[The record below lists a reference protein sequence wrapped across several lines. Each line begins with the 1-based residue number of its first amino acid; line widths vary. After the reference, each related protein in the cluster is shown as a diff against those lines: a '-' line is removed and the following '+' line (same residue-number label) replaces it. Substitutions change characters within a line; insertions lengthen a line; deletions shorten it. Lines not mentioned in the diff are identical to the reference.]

1 VYVLNY
7 PCLFTSNRLPEIC
20 SKGGDDCLRTNALAA
35 RGAWRSRRLEQW
47 LGCQRA
53 QLYNRFN
60 TKAKDSLETSE
71 HVTVWR
77 RLPKRFC
84 SSCAK
89 ALMMG
94 KLCCKFRRLGGQ
106 VSSCSNFR
114 AHGIYSLCS
123 KFWAHGIYR
132 LNHISFNVLL
142 LGGTLMH
149 MIVQVHSNGRMHA
162 FETLVLVYTYTR
174 VTLMIWAGNAFKPK
188 RSHFVSSFLAGAA
201 YICVSFNFSRI
212 LIAFWH
218 LCAWVHVTACTL
230 DARAANHVC
239 TIRTHTCVTKTHT
252 FAFTRAGCDGL
263 LHDLDLYPGVVLA
276 NHGTRP
282 GHEWRQVCVCVC
294 VCVCVD
300 ECSYSKYVYICTY
313 VYT

>member
-1 VYVLNY
+1 MGRRTKYSLIGPYFEISSCCATIFQSSLNLFILIIRKIQVYVLNY

-123 KFWAHGIYR
+123 KF
-132 LNHISFNVLL
+132 
-142 LGGTLMH
+142 
-149 MIVQVHSNGRMHA
+149 
-162 FETLVLVYTYTR
+162 
-174 VTLMIWAGNAFKPK
+174 
-188 RSHFVSSFLAGAA
+188 
-201 YICVSFNFSRI
+201 
-212 LIAFWH
+212 
-218 LCAWVHVTACTL
+218 
-230 DARAANHVC
+230 
-239 TIRTHTCVTKTHT
+239 
-252 FAFTRAGCDGL
+252 
-263 LHDLDLYPGVVLA
+263 
-276 NHGTRP
+276 
-282 GHEWRQVCVCVC
+282 
-294 VCVCVD
+294 
-300 ECSYSKYVYICTY
+300 
-313 VYT
+313 